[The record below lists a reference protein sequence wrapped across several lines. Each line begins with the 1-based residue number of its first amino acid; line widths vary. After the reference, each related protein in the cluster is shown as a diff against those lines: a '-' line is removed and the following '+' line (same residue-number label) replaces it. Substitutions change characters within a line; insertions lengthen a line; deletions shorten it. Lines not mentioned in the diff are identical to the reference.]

1 MAIINCPEC
10 GREVSDKA
18 LTCPHCGN
26 PINLKTEIPVRF
38 TRRSKFNGGALKFV
52 VYVDA
57 MMVGKVGNGESFT
70 VKLMQGNHQID
81 VEAVNPLGNAQQEK
95 SCAFEIPSD
104 AKEVSV
110 ELATGFMGISVDV
123 TTTR

>member
-18 LTCPHCGN
+18 LSCPHCGN
-26 PINLKTEIPVRF
+26 PINQKTEVPVVFKRE
-38 TRRSKFNGGALKFV
+38 SKFNGGAFKFV

-57 MMVGKVGNGESFT
+57 MMVGKAGSGESFS

-81 VEAVNPLGNAQQEK
+81 VEGINPLGSVKHVK
-95 SCAFEIPSD
+95 SCAFEIPTD
-104 AKEVSV
+104 AKEVTVDLSF
-110 ELATGFMGISVDV
+110 GFLGISIDIS
-123 TTTR
+123 TIK